1 VIKRKAQE
9 TTQEIINYQLNW
21 PIRLRELSIRLKDES
36 HKIVRDTLKLYV
48 NGKIDEESLRE
59 IIRLSGIQLSK
70 YVNSRNYEE
79 YDNEEIAEEA
89 IENIVHDEEAIEDK
103 TIRVEEEYVGESI
116 IRRLI
121 EK

>member
-1 VIKRKAQE
+1 MIKRKAQE